1 MVKKINAEEQKF
13 FEQAISEL
21 IYNGLLTV
29 EYVEEAVKQG
39 VDFNYYDEHG
49 LNPLH
54 QILMIENNNILE
66 IVKMF
71 VKQGVDVDI
80 EIKEI
85 GVTPLLLS
93 IEDEDVMLFLLEEGA
108 NPNVIVKDE
117 FTALMLIS
125 EVEAELPE
133 EKKIYAASALIK
145 AGAKVSLKNKKGQT
159 ALDIAKEKGE
169 TKLVMLFE
177 TALEKEIKAEQDLK
191 DKQQQKEQRHQ
202 ENVKQALGRTTP
214 KPRRRQKFN

>member
-1 MVKKINAEEQKF
+1 MTKKLGAAEQKS
-13 FEQAISEL
+13 FEQIIADL
-21 IYNGLLTV
+21 IYHGLLTV
-29 EYVEEAVKQG
+29 EYIENAVKQG
-39 VDFNYYDEHG
+39 VDFNYCDEHG

-54 QILMIENNNILE
+54 QILMVEHKNTLE
-66 IVKMF
+66 IVKAL
-71 VKQGVDVDI
+71 VKHGADVDV
-80 EIKEI
+80 EVKGV

-93 IEDEDVMLFLLEEGA
+93 IEDEDVMLFLLEKGA
-108 NPNVIVKDE
+108 NPNVIVKEE
-117 FTALMLIS
+117 FTALMLLS

-133 EKKIYAASALIK
+133 KKKVHAAETFIK
-145 AGAKVSLKNKKGQT
+145 AGAKISLKNKKGQT

-177 TALEKEIKAEQDLK
+177 TALEKELKAEQELK
-191 DKQQQKEQRHQ
+191 DKQKEKEQRHQ